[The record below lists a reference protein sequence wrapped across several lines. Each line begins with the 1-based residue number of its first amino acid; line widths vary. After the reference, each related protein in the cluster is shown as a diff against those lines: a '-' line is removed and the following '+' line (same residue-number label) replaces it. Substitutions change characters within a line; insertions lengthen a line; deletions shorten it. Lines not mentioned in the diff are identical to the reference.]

1 MVEHTDGG
9 PEVAADAAT
18 APVRRRRVLMTG
30 LAVLATVV
38 LVGYCLLLV
47 IPSVLGFQRYVL
59 IGSSMEP
66 TIHRGSLVFDRVAP
80 VNDLQVGDVITYVP
94 PGMTHPLSHRIVHIR
109 HDQAGA
115 PVFLTRGDA
124 NPIRDPWR
132 FTLDDAT
139 QARVS
144 FAVPYAGYPL
154 WLLGSP
160 LSRLILIG
168 IPALLIGGVT
178 ARRLWR
184 RGGELVAAEQ
194 AAALAGAAE
203 LEAVA
208 VSVVAAD
215 APQAE
220 DAELVRS

>member
-9 PEVAADAAT
+9 PEVAATAAAA

-30 LAVLATVV
+30 LAVLATAV

-47 IPSVLGFQRYVL
+47 VPSVLGFHRYVL
-59 IGSSMEP
+59 VGGSMEP

-80 VNDLQVGDVITYVP
+80 VTDLEVGDVITYVP
-94 PGMTHPLSHRIVHIR
+94 PGMTQPLSHRIVHVT
-109 HDQAGA
+109 HDQSGN
-115 PVFLTRGDA
+115 PVFRTRGDA
-124 NPIRDPWR
+124 NPSRDPWR
-132 FTLDDAT
+132 FTLNDAT

-160 LSRLILIG
+160 FSRLVLIG
-168 IPALLIGGVT
+168 IPALMIGGVT

-194 AAALAGAAE
+194 AASAAVDGE
-203 LEAVA
+203 LENAG
-208 VSVVAAD
+208 
-215 APQAE
+215 PAE
-220 DAELVRS
+220 VTEDSELVWS

>member
-1 MVEHTDGG
+1 MVENADGG
-9 PEVAADAAT
+9 PEVAADAAP
-18 APVRRRRVLMTG
+18 PVRRRRVLLTG
-30 LAVLATVV
+30 LAMLATAV

-47 IPSVLGFQRYVL
+47 VPSVLGFQRYVL
-59 IGSSMEP
+59 VGGSMEP
-66 TIHRGSLVFDRVAP
+66 TIHRGSLVFDRVTP
-80 VNDLQVGDVITYVP
+80 VADLHVGDVITYVP
-94 PGMTHPLSHRIVHIR
+94 PGLTHPLSHRIVHIG

-124 NPIRDPWR
+124 NSVRDPWR

-139 QARVS
+139 QARVA

-160 LSRLILIG
+160 LSRLVLIG
-168 IPALLIGGVT
+168 IPALLIGAVT

-194 AAALAGAAE
+194 AAALAGDAE
-203 LEAVA
+203 LEAELEA
-208 VSVVAAD
+208 DVSQD
-215 APQAE
+215 E
-220 DAELVRS
+220 DAELVPS

>member
-9 PEVAADAAT
+9 PEVVADAAT
-18 APVRRRRVLMTG
+18 APVRRRRVLLTG
-30 LAVLATVV
+30 LAVLATAV

-47 IPSVLGFQRYVL
+47 VPSVLGFQRYVL
-59 IGSSMEP
+59 VGGSMEP

-80 VNDLQVGDVITYVP
+80 VSDLEVGDVITYVP
-94 PGMTHPLSHRIVHIR
+94 PGMTHPLSHRIVR
-109 HDQAGA
+109 VTQHDSSGR
-115 PVFLTRGDA
+115 PVFRTRGDA
-124 NPIRDPWR
+124 NPSLDPWR
-132 FTLDDAT
+132 FTLNDAT

-160 LSRLILIG
+160 FSRLVLIG

-178 ARRLWR
+178 ARRLWQ

-194 AAALAGAAE
+194 AAALADDVE
-203 LEAVA
+203 TDLD
-208 VSVVAAD
+208 D
-215 APQAE
+215 ALLDQDP
-220 DAELVRS
+220 ELVRS

>member
-9 PEVAADAAT
+9 REVAADAAT
-18 APVRRRRVLMTG
+18 APVRRRRVLLTG

-47 IPSVLGFQRYVL
+47 VPSVLGYQRYVL
-59 IGSSMEP
+59 VGSSMEP

-80 VNDLQVGDVITYVP
+80 VNDLHVGDVITYVP

-109 HDQAGA
+109 HDDAGA

-139 QARVS
+139 QARVA
-144 FAVPYAGYPL
+144 FAIPYAGYPL

-194 AAALAGAAE
+194 AAVLTGEAE
-203 LEAVA
+203 LEAELE
-208 VSVVAAD
+208 AD
-215 APQAE
+215 VPQDE
-220 DAELVRS
+220 DVELVRS

>member
-18 APVRRRRVLMTG
+18 PVRRRRVLMTG
-30 LAVLATVV
+30 LALLATAV

-47 IPSVLGFQRYVL
+47 VPSVLGFQRYVL
-59 IGSSMEP
+59 VGGSMEP

-80 VNDLQVGDVITYVP
+80 VDDLHVGDVITYVP
-94 PGMTHPLSHRIVHIR
+94 PGMTHPLSHRIVR
-109 HDQAGA
+109 VTHDPAGN
-115 PVFLTRGDA
+115 PVFRTRGDA
-124 NPIRDPWR
+124 NPSLDPWR
-132 FTLDDAT
+132 FTLNDAT

-194 AAALAGAAE
+194 AAALAGNAE
-203 LEAVA
+203 LEA
-208 VSVVAAD
+208 D
-215 APQAE
+215 APQDE